1 LRFTERAPRE
11 ISCGACCISGAIFAL
26 YSSIVTIFPKAPAFL
41 ALSLAFCVL
50 APGAAAQAARW
61 QPIGPTGGDVISLAI
76 SPQRSV
82 YLGTPDGH
90 IFRSSDAGAHWAL
103 RGQVSS
109 RHDAVIQKLL
119 VDRNDE
125 QKLFA
130 AVWFQDA
137 AAAGAL
143 YTSTDAGATWTV
155 AGLSGEIL
163 RTVEQS
169 PSAPRIFLA
178 GTRSG
183 VFRSDDAGQTWQRIS
198 PAGDPELRNV
208 DSLAIDPRDP
218 QTIYAGTY
226 HLPWKTTDGGKTW
239 NAVASG
245 MIDDSDVMSLRVDA
259 ASSSR
264 IFASACSGIY
274 RSENA
279 GALWTK
285 LQGIPFSSRRT
296 QAIVQDPQDPQILY
310 AATTEGLWVT
320 RDGGESWM
328 RTTPREWVINDVVV
342 VPDVVV
348 ARKLSVTAAG
358 PTESAS
364 EEAPPAGAT
373 SRPPVTNSASAL
385 LLGTEEGG
393 VLRSNDGGLT
403 FAPANDGFS
412 HRIAAGL
419 VSDPRDARHLLSWIP
434 GSPDPI
440 VESRDAGAHWQP
452 VPGTTPTD
460 AAEIARIF
468 SSDSG
473 WWFANSAGLLFS
485 YESRAEKWT
494 PFRFAHALPRRT
506 PRRPAGARR
515 RPNSHTRDATPS
527 VQPPAAASQ
536 IYDLLAVGAR
546 VYVATAQALWSGTL
560 GDKILRPQELSAT
573 PQQSA
578 APGVSAADSFA
589 PDGFGETTARF
600 WMPAGG
606 KILFSEDEGKT
617 WREDTEPIAAN
628 VSAGD
633 VRWLREISESARA
646 NVPSAAAS
654 RTANVPLSPNP
665 QTATVLLAGT
675 IRGLYRRSAAS
686 AGWQPVQNGLPAS
699 EPVSYFFAD
708 HLWLIALRPV
718 GLYASRDASQ
728 SWTRL
733 DTGPMA
739 AQFTGVAVT
748 ADGAIVAAYLTEGL
762 FLLSLK
768 PMQ

>member
-1 LRFTERAPRE
+1 M
-11 ISCGACCISGAIFAL
+11 
-26 YSSIVTIFPKAPAFL
+26 TIFPKAPSFL

-50 APGAAAQAARW
+50 APGAAAQDARW

-76 SPQRSV
+76 SPQNSV

-103 RGQVSS
+103 RGRVSS

-119 VDRNDE
+119 VDRSDE

-130 AVWFQDA
+130 AVWFQDV

-143 YTSTDAGATWTV
+143 YTSADAGATWTV

-183 VFRSDDAGQTWQRIS
+183 VFRSNDAGQTWRRIS

-208 DSLAIDPRDP
+208 DSVAIDPRDP
-218 QTIYAGTY
+218 QTIYVGTY
-226 HLPWKTTDGGKTW
+226 HLPWKTTDAGKTW
-239 NAVASG
+239 SPISSG

-259 ASSSR
+259 AGSSR

-279 GALWTK
+279 GASWTK

-296 QAIVQDPQDPQILY
+296 QAIVEDPQDPQTLY

-320 RDGGESWM
+320 RDGGESWT

-348 ARKLSVTAAG
+348 VRDVPAAAAD

-364 EEAPPAGAT
+364 AQAPPAGAAK
-373 SRPPVTNSASAL
+373 PPSVTGFGSPL

-419 VSDPRDARHLLSWIP
+419 VSDPRDPRHLLSWIP
-434 GSPDPI
+434 GSPDPL
-440 VESRDAGAHWQP
+440 VESRDAGARWQP

-473 WWFANSAGLLFS
+473 WWFANSAGLLFF

-494 PFRFAHALPRRT
+494 PFRFARALPRRT
-506 PRRPAGARR
+506 PRSTAGPRG

-527 VQPPAAASQ
+527 VEPPVAASQ
-536 IYDLLAVGAR
+536 IYDLLTVGAR
-546 VYVATAQALWSGTL
+546 VYIATAQALWSGTL
-560 GDKILRPQELSAT
+560 GDKILRPQELSAV
-573 PQQSA
+573 PQRSS
-578 APGVSAADSFA
+578 APGVSAADRLA
-589 PDGFGETTARF
+589 PGNSGESAARL

-617 WREDTEPIAAN
+617 WREDPEPMAAN
-628 VSAGD
+628 VLAGD
-633 VRWLREISESARA
+633 VRWLREISESASA
-646 NVPSAAAS
+646 YVPGAAAG
-654 RTANVPLSPNP
+654 R
-665 QTATVLLAGT
+665 TATVLLAGT
-675 IRGLYRRSAAS
+675 TRGLYRRSAAR

-699 EPVSYFFAD
+699 EPVSYFFGG
-708 HLWLIALRPV
+708 HLWLIALRPA

-728 SWTRL
+728 SWIRL

-739 AQFTGVAVT
+739 GQFTGVAVT
-748 ADGAIVAAYLTEGL
+748 PDLAADVSPDSAPDSAPNSAIVAACLTEGL
-762 FLLSLK
+762 FLLT
-768 PMQ
+768 P